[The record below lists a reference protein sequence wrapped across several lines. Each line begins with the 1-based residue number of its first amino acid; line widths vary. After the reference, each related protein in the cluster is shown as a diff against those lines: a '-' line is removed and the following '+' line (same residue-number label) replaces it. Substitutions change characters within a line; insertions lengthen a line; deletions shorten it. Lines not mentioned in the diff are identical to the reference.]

1 MKEIYIILAIL
12 LLTFSSVVVAADREG
27 DPIKI
32 GVIYGFTGAAQA
44 WSENARMGLELAR
57 DEINDSGGVGGRK
70 LELLFEDSKTDAAQ
84 SVAAYKKLV
93 NVDQVKIVV
102 GDIWAHLTKA
112 ILPLAN
118 KDRIIL
124 IAPTV
129 ADDSEEMNGK
139 YFFTMGHRVG
149 SVRNAV
155 DKFFK
160 INKEVH
166 RVGILCFDNSWGHAY
181 LKMWSE
187 VAAKNNVEVVDK
199 ICSFGFGDSH
209 RSAITR
215 FRSKK
220 VDAVIAAEWTDQ
232 VIRMMN
238 EQKLNAKL
246 LGTSNVIEALKIRN
260 PDNDLM
266 DGAYF
271 TDWLPSKEFIEHFK
285 LKFGKDPMLEADSS
299 YEILRSIA
307 KALASSEE
315 DVLTALK
322 KVKYEGVGGLIDFTA
337 GISANKG
344 IGRLY
349 QIKDRGVIV
358 VN

>member
-1 MKEIYIILAIL
+1 MKGKFILQAL
-12 LLTFSSVVVAADREG
+12 LSLMFSSVVVAADREG
-27 DPIKI
+27 APIKI
-32 GVIYGFTGAAQA
+32 GVIYGFTGAAQI

-57 DEINDSGGVGGRK
+57 DEINNSGGVGGRK
-70 LELLFEDSKTDAAQ
+70 IELVFQDSKTDATH

-118 KDRIIL
+118 KDRVIL

-129 ADDSEEMNGK
+129 ADDSEEMKGE
-139 YFFTMGHRVG
+139 YFFSMGHRVN
-149 SVRNAV
+149 SVRNSV

-160 INKEVH
+160 INKEVR
-166 RVGILCFDNSWGHAY
+166 RVGILCFDNSWGHTY

-187 VAAKNNVEVVDK
+187 VAAENNVEVVDK

-232 VIRMMN
+232 VKKVMK
-238 EQKLNAKL
+238 EQKLDAKL
-246 LGTSNVIEALKIRN
+246 LGTSNVVEALKIRN
-260 PDNDLM
+260 PDSELM
-266 DGAYF
+266 NGTYF
-271 TDWLPSKEFIEHFK
+271 TDWQPSNEFIARFK
-285 LKFGKDPMLEADSS
+285 VKFGKGPILEADNS
-299 YEILRSIA
+299 YEIVHSIA
-307 KALASSEE
+307 KALAGSEDIILSAFKE
-315 DVLTALK
+315 
-322 KVKYEGVGGLIDFTA
+322 VKYEGVGGLIDFSAGTA
-337 GISANKG
+337 VNKG
-344 IGRLY
+344 VGRLY
-349 QIKDRGVIV
+349 QVIDRNV
-358 VN
+358 VVVD